1 MPQIAFVIL
10 GGVAL
15 SVFAG
20 IALSLLI
27 RPSQHIRR
35 SKNPWM
41 EDTPWMRL
49 QLRAVG
55 LVFCLFIL
63 MVVSG
68 ILGRDTKTSLLA
80 GFHKNLLIALWLA
93 FVATWVVGI
102 ASWILW
108 RFMAFRSFI
117 GAHFE
122 SEKLENPLWEHRM
135 TILFCALL
143 ASIVTIAYVHAVGGY
158 HG

>member
-1 MPQIAFVIL
+1 MPQIALAIL

-15 SVFAG
+15 SLFAG
-20 IALSLLI
+20 ISLSVLI
-27 RPSQHIRR
+27 RPSQYIRR

-68 ILGRDTKTSLLA
+68 ILGGNTKSDLLE

-93 FVATWVVGI
+93 FVAGWVVGI
-102 ASWILW
+102 VSWILW

-117 GAHFE
+117 CTHFE
-122 SEKLENPLWEHRM
+122 SRKLENPQLLVSRISVLTRHV
-135 TILFCALL
+135 IHCAVIYWC
-143 ASIVTIAYVHAVGGY
+143 A
-158 HG
+158 